1 MFYSLVSGG
10 GKHLSRGKHHWKSL
24 KGRVSDVR
32 QLKKKK
38 NSLHISLFIFL
49 YQHRKIKL
57 EQGFPGGS
65 DS

>member
-10 GKHLSRGKHHWKSL
+10 GYHSRGEHHWESL

-32 QLKKKK
+32 QLKKK
-38 NSLHISLFIFL
+38 LLQISLLTFL
-49 YQHRKIKL
+49 YQHSKIKL
-57 EQGFPGGS
+57 EQGFPGSS